1 MARPKVSREGTEIP
15 GVRKVI
21 RRYDDGRQVV
31 RWEVRVKDALGKLH
45 NVGTY
50 EAKDE
55 ARRASV
61 DARAAVQAGAYV
73 AKSAG
78 EVRFL
83 EVGQAWLA
91 SPRVQGLKP
100 STRYGYT
107 RILHNY
113 LAPFHRV
120 QVGRLGY
127 AECSTLIG
135 QVMDG
140 RAPSTVGHILHV
152 LRCVLDHA
160 VRSGYLRANPARE
173 VAKPKLRA
181 KREAVVLQPPDVER
195 IITAMPDAR
204 GSRPD
209 RWRLLV
215 ELAVES
221 GCRAGE
227 LAGLRVRCLDTAGRL
242 LRVEATAQEINGEM
256 RIGTPKSKAGLRT
269 VDGLNA
275 DLCQRLA
282 AHVAGTGPD
291 DYVFGDGAT
300 PYRHNAWNN
309 RVWRPTVDALGLVG
323 VRFHDLRHYHASAYL
338 LLTGDAVRTAK
349 RLGHADPSVTLKVYG
364 HVLDHQGSDVSAAF
378 AALRA
383 EGRRQAATAE
393 PTPVQPA
400 ASTTAG
406 GVVDLAAY
414 RRTRQAG

>member
-1 MARPKVSREGTEIP
+1 MARPKITREGTEIP
-15 GVRKVI
+15 GVRKVV
-21 RRYDDGRQVV
+21 RSYEDGR
-31 RWEVRVKDALGKLH
+31 RTTKYEVRVKDALGNLR

-50 EAKDE
+50 DDKDD

-61 DARAAVQAGAYV
+61 QARADVQNGAYV
-73 AKSAG
+73 SRSAG
-78 EVRFL
+78 AVRFIDVA
-83 EVGQAWLA
+83 ESWLA

-107 RILHNY
+107 RILGSY

-120 QVGRLGY
+120 QVNRLGY
-127 AECSTLIG
+127 AECSSLIG
-135 QVMDG
+135 QVMAG

-160 VRSGYLRANPARE
+160 VKSGYLRTNPARE

-181 KREAVVLQPPDVER
+181 KREIVVLQPTDVER
-195 IITAMPDAR
+195 ILAAMPDAR
-204 GSRPD
+204 HQPD
-209 RWRLLV
+209 RWRLLA

-227 LAGLRVRCLDTAGRL
+227 LTGLRVRCLDTVARRL
-242 LRVEATAQEINGEM
+242 TVETTVLELNGEVHV
-256 RIGTPKSKAGLRT
+256 GTPKSAAGLRV
-269 VDGLNA
+269 VDGLNP
-275 DLCQRLA
+275 DLCHRLA
-282 AHVAGTGPD
+282 AHVAGMAPD
-291 DYVFGDGAT
+291 DYVFGDGVK
-300 PYRHNAWNN
+300 PLRHNNWNN
-309 RVWRPTVDALGLVG
+309 RIWRPTVEALGLTG

-364 HVLDHQGSDVSAAF
+364 HVLEHQGSDVSGAF

-383 EGRRQAATAE
+383 EGRSQLAATE
-393 PTPVQPA
+393 PTPAEPPVSA
-400 ASTTAG
+400 TAG

-414 RRTRQAG
+414 RKRRAG